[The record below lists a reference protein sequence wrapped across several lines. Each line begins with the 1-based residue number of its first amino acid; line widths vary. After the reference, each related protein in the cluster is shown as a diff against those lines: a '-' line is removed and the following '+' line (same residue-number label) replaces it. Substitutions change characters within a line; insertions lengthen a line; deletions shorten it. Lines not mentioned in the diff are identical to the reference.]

1 MLARRRY
8 GASVPLL
15 GILFF
20 LVVIAALIIATYRLS
35 RRYSVGRDRRVEE
48 VARESEPRDG
58 GSGNWTYFGNRDPS
72 PRDRLR
78 SPETEER
85 D

>member
-1 MLARRRY
+1 M
-8 GASVPLL
+8 PLL

-20 LVVIAALIIATYRLS
+20 LVVIAALIAATYVLS

-48 VARESEPRDG
+48 VARESELRDG
-58 GSGNWTYFGNRDPS
+58 MAGYPSGGFLPYYGNRDPS

-78 SPETEER
+78 SPETEE
-85 D
+85 DD